1 MRIQVILLLH
11 IFFSL
16 LRSTGVE
23 ELIPGVASIRDGY
36 LFVRTELD
44 EENGSELTVFG
55 WFLLPSL
62 PKEPVPLISI
72 RFPLVGPSGGP
83 AVLFWLEASLLTDG
97 DDSTLLTIR
106 YTSSTATSGVSESS
120 LRFPLSSQRWYF
132 LSAGIDLGGKR
143 GLVSVTIPDEGQFP
157 RWTAPLTL
165 DFSLHRYWRVSLF
178 EAGCR
183 FAVEAGEAAKAETL
197 RRCPALLVASW
208 GLAKEYFED
217 PSRLFLLAPA
227 ESSKAEVRIIF
238 HLLPGASLV
247 SKDPLQ
253 LAVPLEG
260 VPPSI
265 DKRGFAVFS
274 GRSRAVIAATTSTS
288 PAEQLSAITFFFV
301 FTYQES
307 LPDDL
312 LFFSQGPPA
321 SPSLEIR
328 LVRNGTKRLPA
339 ISLGPNFTYRPQAAD
354 FIEPGQLIKLAI
366 SLIQLE
372 NVFFVIIHNVE
383 TRETYTSRAVGEAP
397 VQTGNFA
404 FFGGNE
410 DWIGNITLVQFSLV
424 PNAVGVA
431 YNSMK
436 GVLRE
441 NSTDSCALR
450 SGYAKGKDS
459 CVQCRRGVLIGGIED
474 NCVDSCAANQFETL
488 KICIDCPAKG
498 CQTLPNNYTT
508 TPIDIPIATAIDTPI
523 SPNPLNP
530 STGQRATPPTFDG
543 ESVHS
548 YRLGEAAFSL
558 WVIGVVVGVIGCI
571 AYPLFDPFVGHKVF
585 QSFLFFQ
592 FYSLWILFD
601 SDLPMAL
608 TQFLRASFQ
617 RSIRWH
623 RIFINS
629 SGALS
634 PIGFYHWNR
643 EGVVPPFFVSHGFVF
658 LIYATT
664 IILSVCSL
672 IIRRSSLLSSTDQRG
687 ILPFIKRRMVQ
698 VLAVSPLIVLLSFSI
713 ESAALSVY
721 NLANPSFARAFLGVS
736 TVFSAVFLTF
746 LLLTLALIILFQIR
760 PHRKLKVEY
769 ISTGLDINRPL
780 SRFFLPAIVGQGVGF
795 SIVLVVAS
803 GSRSTQAGI
812 SLALLTGLTLF
823 VFLTRPPRAIFFK
836 AEQMAVLFWLWV
848 LHLVFCVLVFDES
861 ARLLSDVTRNQLA
874 RFVYIGL
881 FLRVIW
887 DFIILIGIVGIG
899 VRNWWIESRKG
910 LYGDLP
916 ERNHRDYDDTKKLD
930 TIMSTP
936 TAPSNPP
943 IGSVAN
949 NPLLSVVPNNPF
961 LSTTPNNPL
970 LSVAPTNPL
979 LSVVPTNPLLFV
991 APTNPLLSVAPT
1003 NPLLSVAPTN
1013 PLLSVV
1019 PTNPLLSVAPTNPLL
1034 SSVRGDQFPRSQINP
1049 ILSRDQL
1056 QRKSSPVRPI
1066 EKVDFVTGLDSG
1078 SEFFPSSSNQYLPKG
1093 QFLDLEVIQGQILS
1107 PQSEKSDKNPPQS
1120 SNNLY
1125 YDPVYIPPPSESYTD
1140 DTKHFGSR
1148 LENLHKIRN
1157 LKNQNSNRLP

>member
-1 MRIQVILLLH
+1 MRIQAILLLH
-11 IFFSL
+11 TFFSL
-16 LRSTGVE
+16 LGSTGVE

-106 YTSSTATSGVSESS
+106 YTSSVASSAVSESS

-217 PSRLFLLAPA
+217 PSRFFLLAPA

-260 VPPSI
+260 VPPNV
-265 DKRGFAVFS
+265 DKKGFAVFS

-312 LFFSQGPPA
+312 LFFSQGPST

-328 LVRNGTKRLPA
+328 LVRKGTKRLPA
-339 ISLGPNFTYRPQAAD
+339 ISLGPSFTYRPQAAD

-397 VQTGNFA
+397 VRTGNFA
-404 FFGGNE
+404 FFSGNE
-410 DWIGNITLVQFSLV
+410 DWIGNVTLVQFSLI

-436 GVLRE
+436 GPIKG
-441 NSTDSCALR
+441 NNTDSCALR
-450 SGYAKGKDS
+450 SGFAKGKNS
-459 CVQCRRGVLIGGIED
+459 CVQCKKGVLIGGIED
-474 NCVDSCAANQFETL
+474 NCVDNCSANQFETL
-488 KICIDCPAKG
+488 AICIDCPTKG
-498 CQTLPNNYTT
+498 CQTLSNNQTATPIDIPIT
-508 TPIDIPIATAIDTPI
+508 TPIDIPIT
-523 SPNPLNP
+523 SYPLNP
-530 STGQRATPPTFDG
+530 STAQQFNPSTFSV

-558 WVIGVVVGVIGCI
+558 WVIGIVVGVIACI
-571 AYPLFDPFVGHKVF
+571 GYPLFDPFLPYKVF

-592 FYSLWILFD
+592 FYSLWLLFN
-601 SDLPMAL
+601 SDLPIAL
-608 TQFLRASFQ
+608 THFLRSSFE

-623 RIFINS
+623 RIFLNS
-629 SGALS
+629 SGVLS
-634 PIGFYHWNR
+634 PIGFTHWNR

-658 LIYATT
+658 LIYAIT
-664 IILSVCSL
+664 IILSISSL
-672 IIRRSSLLSSTDQRG
+672 IIRHYSLLCYTNQRG
-687 ILPFIKRRMVQ
+687 TLPFIKQKTVE
-698 VLAVSPLIVLLSFSI
+698 VLAISPLIGLLSFSI
-713 ESAALSVY
+713 ESAALSIY
-721 NLANPSFARAFLGVS
+721 NLANPSFNRAFLGVS
-736 TVFSAVFLTF
+736 TIFSAIFLAL

-760 PHRKLKVEY
+760 PHRKIKVEY
-769 ISTGLDINRPL
+769 MSNGLDFNRPI
-780 SRFFLPAIVGQGVGF
+780 SRFFVPAILAQGLGF

-812 SLALLTGLTLF
+812 SLALMTGLTLF
-823 VFLTRPPRAIFFK
+823 VFLTRPPRGIFFK
-836 AEQMAVLFWLWV
+836 AEQMGVFLFLWAV
-848 LHLVFCVLVFDES
+848 HLVFCVLVFDES
-861 ARLLSDVTRNQLA
+861 ARVLNDVTRNQLA

-887 DFIILIGIVGIG
+887 DMIVLIGIVGIG
-899 VRNWWIESRKG
+899 ARNRWIERRKG

-916 ERNHRDYDDTKKLD
+916 ERNNTDDDTKKLD
-930 TIMSTP
+930 TIMSLP

-949 NPLLSVVPNNPF
+949 NPLLSVVPTNPF
-961 LSTTPNNPL
+961 LSTTPNNQLLSVVPTNPL
-970 LSVAPTNPL
+970 MSVAPTNPL
-979 LSVVPTNPLLFV
+979 LSVVPTNPLLSV

-1019 PTNPLLSVAPTNPLL
+1019 PTNPLLS
-1034 SSVRGDQFPRSQINP
+1034 SVPGDQFPRSQINP
-1049 ILSRDQL
+1049 ILSRDRL

-1066 EKVDFVTGLDSG
+1066 EKVDFVTGIDSG
-1078 SEFFPSSSNQYLPKG
+1078 SELFPSSSNQYLPKG
-1093 QFLDLEVIQGQILS
+1093 QMLDLEIIQGQILS
-1107 PQSEKSDKNPPQS
+1107 PQSEKSDKNPHQS
-1120 SNNLY
+1120 PNKLY
-1125 YDPVYIPPPSESYTD
+1125 YDPVFIPPPSESYID

-1157 LKNQNSNRLP
+1157 LKKQNGNRLQ